1 MAMIPHKKLL
11 LQLQCS
17 PARYAIKATLCKWKS
32 SCKALSAWP
41 AVEQQTLACIS
52 ALTHAE
58 QNYAELRRAMQNH
71 AELSRTMKT
80 ASSIATCL
88 ITSELH
94 QEQVCQAGLAVVS
107 EHGTAHYWQC
117 KGAMHITA

>member
-71 AELSRTMKT
+71 AELSRTMQHY
-80 ASSIATCL
+80 
-88 ITSELH
+88 ED
-94 QEQVCQAGLAVVS
+94 CQFYRDVLDYFRIPPRTGLPSWAGCCVRTWDGTLLA
-107 EHGTAHYWQC
+107 
-117 KGAMHITA
+117 M